1 MYVIILF
8 ICFLF
13 YGPVISY
20 TDAAKIKK
28 TQALSTA
35 MLRMKDELDRLAI
48 YGSRKKKTAQVSNQS
63 KKKKAANRKAAKKA
77 RRYVYPA
84 PLRPQCV
91 CVCWGGGGW
100 MCVCVFVGGGGCVL
114 GWGILSDIF
123 IHA

>member
-1 MYVIILF
+1 MYFYFLF
-8 ICFLF
+8 LCFLF

-48 YGSRKKKTAQVSNQS
+48 YGSRKKKPAQQVSNLS

-77 RRYVYPA
+77 RRYVYPV
-84 PLRPQCV
+84 PLRPAARACV
-91 CVCWGGGGW
+91 CVC
-100 MCVCVFVGGGGCVL
+100 VCVWEGAVVF
-114 GWGILSDIF
+114 
-123 IHA
+123 